1 VPKLLLN
8 QAVTPEKLLCNYW

>member
-8 QAVTPEKLLCNYW
+8 QVVTPEKLLCNYW